1 MRLANL
7 RNSSYVQHY
16 YDESEKQVQVVEIW
30 LRNTCSIVPPHPTPR
45 GLLVYIKFGAASF
58 YCHLC
63 CMSSPIGETTP
74 YSALPCPAPIKKG
87 EAETN
92 ENEQLIRGYV

>member
-16 YDESEKQVQVVEIW
+16 YDESETQVQVVEIW
-30 LRNTCSIVPPHPTPR
+30 LRNACSTVPPHPTPR

-58 YCHLC
+58 YHHLC
-63 CMSSPIGETTP
+63 CMSSPIGETKP
-74 YSALPCPAPIKKG
+74 YSALPCPTPIKKG

-92 ENEQLIRGYV
+92 EQLIRGYV